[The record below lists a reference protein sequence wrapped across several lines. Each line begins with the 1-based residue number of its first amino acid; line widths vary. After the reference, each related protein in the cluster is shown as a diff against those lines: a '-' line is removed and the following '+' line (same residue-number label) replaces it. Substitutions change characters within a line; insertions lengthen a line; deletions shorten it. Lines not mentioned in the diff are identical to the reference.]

1 MGRVARVD
9 VADQVYHVINR
20 AVGRL
25 QIFTADQEYRLFED
39 LLLEAQDLTDM
50 RILAPTLM
58 PNHWHLQLY
67 PRQNGDLEAHGKA
80 RACPGRTQQ
89 GKGGLGG
96 RKMGL
101 RNKK

>member
-9 VADQVYHVINR
+9 VADQIYHVINR

-25 QIFTADQEYRLFED
+25 QIFTADQDYKLFED

-50 RILAPTLM
+50 RILSHTLM

-67 PRQNGDLEAHGKA
+67 PG
-80 RACPGRTQQ
+80 
-89 GKGGLGG
+89 
-96 RKMGL
+96 MGTGTL
-101 RNKK
+101 VL

>member
-9 VADQVYHVINR
+9 VADQIYHVINR

-25 QIFTADQEYRLFED
+25 QIFTADQDYKLFED

-50 RILAPTLM
+50 RILAHTLM

-80 RACPGRTQQ
+80 RPCHGSTKQD
-89 GKGGLGG
+89 KGILEG
-96 RKMGL
+96 RKLEL
-101 RNKK
+101 RITN